1 MFAALM
7 MIICIQ
13 YQPVKAIVR
22 IEMGCVF
29 IVVGSAMQNI
39 CHYDLLIQ
47 VLSFENENCFAQGGV
62 TKGNFMFGS
71 PDGIET

>member
-1 MFAALM
+1 M
-7 MIICIQ
+7 
-13 YQPVKAIVR
+13 
-22 IEMGCVF
+22 F